1 MKLVDFGLMALLW
14 SYGVIYV
21 WLLTLT
27 AIFRCPESV
36 EEQPAYNGLLF
47 NLAVPSVPQGRQ

>member
-1 MKLVDFGLMALLW
+1 MALLW

-21 WLLTLT
+21 WLLTLM

-36 EEQPAYNGLLF
+36 EEQPAYKGLLF
-47 NLAVPSVPQGRQ
+47 NLVQM

>member
-1 MKLVDFGLMALLW
+1 MKLVDFGLVALLW
-14 SYGVIYV
+14 NYGVIYV
-21 WLLTLT
+21 LLLTLT

-47 NLAVPSVPQGRQ
+47 NLVVPSAPQGRQ